1 MTDSR
6 SPVCAALSSCPE
18 EVAAFA
24 KDVETGRMIRAADG
38 RLYAAK
44 DHEQALLLIEWNGRP
59 ISPSAD
65 STDLK
70 MALARAQASV
80 G

>member
-44 DHEQALLLIEWNGRP
+44 DHEQALLLR
-59 ISPSAD
+59 
-65 STDLK
+65 
-70 MALARAQASV
+70 RV
-80 G
+80 